1 MIAGIYWVLK
11 KLFKS
16 AGAEDSENLLS
27 DITTWEMVFS
37 LDKVGIGL
45 AKYLEKIEEERVI
58 SPGVY
63 LDSDIQF
70 HTTLEVRQF
79 STEVLDIYLH
89 SMIMKYKNKVNCKS
103 KR

>member
-79 STEVLDIYLH
+79 LTEVLDIYLY
-89 SMIMKYKNKVNCKS
+89 SMIMKYKNKVKC
-103 KR
+103 

>member
-27 DITTWEMVFS
+27 DIATWEMVFS

-89 SMIMKYKNKVNCKS
+89 SMIMKYKNNVKC
-103 KR
+103 